1 LFGDNGG
8 ADKGHFLRGR
18 FKGFFRKL
26 LQLDDTPERIARG
39 VALGTLIGMTPTVG
53 IQMTLAVIF
62 AAICRANRLAAVAL
76 VWLSNPVTIV
86 PIYWFDYWFGGLI
99 LKPFLNIKPLTWAD
113 IEKALS
119 VKSSG
124 FFGTLWGF
132 VKGLGQ
138 ITAQAYPVMF
148 FGGFVSGVLLGVFAY
163 IFTLRAVRRYRERKE
178 KKCEQ
183 GSEAPTGE
191 GAEVLPPGSEGGGG
205 S

>member
-1 LFGDNGG
+1 MFGDNGD
-8 ADKGHFLRGR
+8 ADRRQFLRGKL
-18 FKGFFRKL
+18 KGFFRKL

-62 AAICRANRLAAVAL
+62 AAISRANRLAAVAL

-99 LKPFLNIKPLTWAD
+99 LKPFINIEPLTWAD

-124 FFGTLWGF
+124 FFGVLWGF
-132 VKGLGQ
+132 IRGLGQ

-148 FGGFVSGVLLGVFAY
+148 LGGFVSGTLLGVFAY

-178 KKCEQ
+178 RKCEQ
-183 GSEAPTGE
+183 RSDASAGK

>member
-1 LFGDNGG
+1 LFGDNGD
-8 ADKGHFLRGR
+8 ADRRQFLRGKL
-18 FKGFFRKL
+18 KGFFRKL

-62 AAICRANRLAAVAL
+62 AAISRANRLAAVAL

-99 LKPFLNIKPLTWAD
+99 LRPFINIEPLTWAD

-124 FFGTLWGF
+124 FFGVLWGF
-132 VKGLGQ
+132 IKGLGQ

-148 FGGFVSGVLLGVFAY
+148 LGGFVSGVLLGVFAY
-163 IFTLRAVRRYRERKE
+163 IFTLRAVRRYREKKE

-183 GSEAPTGE
+183 GSETSVGE

>member
-1 LFGDNGG
+1 LGDNDGV
-8 ADKGHFLRGR
+8 DKECFLSA
-18 FKGFFRKL
+18 KLKAFFRKL
-26 LQLDDTPERIARG
+26 LQLEDTPERIARG

-53 IQMTLAVIF
+53 IQMTLAVLF

-99 LKPFLNIKPLTWAD
+99 LTPFTDIKPLTWAD
-113 IEKALS
+113 IERALS

-148 FGGFVSGVLLGVFAY
+148 LGGFVSGVLLGIFAY
-163 IFTLRAVRRYRERKE
+163 FLTLRAVRRYRQQKERKR
-178 KKCEQ
+178 EQ
-183 GSEAPTGE
+183 RSNASPEE
-191 GAEVLPPGSEGGGG
+191 GAEVLPPGSEEGGGC
-205 S
+205 